1 MLQQSVSIVGAALE
15 IAKDVLDQN
24 HRRIDDDAEIDGADR
39 QQVGILAARH
49 HDYDGEEQG
58 ERNVDANNDGRA
70 QVAQENPLDQED
82 QQAAEH
88 QVVQDG
94 TRRQVHQRAAVV
106 VEHHLD
112 AGWQRA
118 VGVDFLNL
126 CFDLGQHFVGVLGA
140 AHHDDRGRDVRI
152 VVTSGDAQP
161 RHKTDLD
168 LGHVLN
174 QDRHPVRLAE
184 HDVFDIG
191 YSTALC
197 QIVIAPG
204 IDQADAADVDR
215 LLTHR
220 DLTTADVDVGIAER
234 GDDLRDGDVV
244 GFELVEIDI
253 DVELLG
259 GAAPAIDRHDA
270 GNGQQPARHDPV
282 LHRAE
287 VGQTE
292 VGRPDDLVADDLA
305 DQARL
310 LDLRHLVARQV
321 HALLQVH
328 GRLAVGGVEIY
339 AVPERDADEAQPVEG
354 RRADVDHPGRRVER
368 DLDRDRVVLLHLF
381 GR

>member
-39 QQVGILAARH
+39 QQVGILAARR

-58 ERNVDANNDGRA
+58 KGNVDADNDGRA
-70 QVAQENPLDQED
+70 QVAQENPLDQEH

-88 QVVQDG
+88 QIVQDG
-94 TRRQVHQRAAVV
+94 TRRHVHQRAAVV

-112 AGWQRA
+112 AGRQCA

-140 AHHDDRGRDVRI
+140 PHHDDRGRDVGL
-152 VVTSGDAQP
+152 VVASGNAQP
-161 RHKTDLD
+161 RHETDFD
-168 LGHVLN
+168 LGHVLD
-174 QDRHPVRLAE
+174 QDRYPVRLAE

-197 QIVIAPG
+197 QIVVAAG
-204 IDQADAADVDR
+204 IDQADASDVDR
-215 LLTHR
+215 LLAHR
-220 DLTTADVDVGIAER
+220 DLTTADIDVGIAER
-234 GDDLRDGDVV
+234 RDDLRNGDVV

-259 GAAPAIDRHDA
+259 GAAPRIDLYDA
-270 GNGQQPARHDPV
+270 WNGQQPTPHDPV

-287 VGQTE
+287 VGQPE
-292 VGRPDDLVADDLA
+292 VGRPDD
-305 DQARL
+305 
-310 LDLRHLVARQV
+310 
-321 HALLQVH
+321 
-328 GRLAVGGVEIY
+328 
-339 AVPERDADEAQPVEG
+339 
-354 RRADVDHPGRRVER
+354 
-368 DLDRDRVVLLHLF
+368 
-381 GR
+381 